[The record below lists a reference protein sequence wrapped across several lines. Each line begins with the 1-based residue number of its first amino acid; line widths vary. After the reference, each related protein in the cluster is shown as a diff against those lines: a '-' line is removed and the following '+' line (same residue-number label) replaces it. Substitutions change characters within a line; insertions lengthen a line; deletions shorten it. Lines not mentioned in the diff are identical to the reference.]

1 MGEQARAEARAM
13 GALMAN
19 LAIGRTGEALA
30 IAGAAALAAM
40 LWPPA
45 SLLVLALLA
54 ARALAGP
61 WRLPRLVDVAAP
73 LMAALC
79 VGLTLG
85 LAAGIGMLFVWRVI
99 ADTRWSLKE
108 EARLA
113 AIAGVASTW
122 RARAHLWLTP
132 LFAATMVAFTAP
144 HMVAG
149 LPLDLPHVPIWVP
162 LTAGV
167 FAALAL
173 FDWMLRRAAEW
184 RLGQI
189 AVAPAAHQ
197 FAHHAL
203 FLAAYATTFDVSAGL
218 VALFAWRL
226 AYAQPR
232 LAHAVS

>member
-1 MGEQARAEARAM
+1 
-13 GALMAN
+13 MAN
-19 LAIGRTGEALA
+19 LALGRTGETFALA
-30 IAGAAALAAM
+30 CAAALAAIV
-40 LWPPA
+40 WPPA
-45 SLLVLALLA
+45 ALLVLALLA
-54 ARALAGP
+54 ARALIGP

-73 LMAALC
+73 LAAALG

-99 ADTRWSLKE
+99 ADTRWSMKE

-113 AIAGVASTW
+113 AIAGAASHW

-132 LFAATMVAFTAP
+132 FFAATMVAYTAP

-149 LPLDLPHVPIWVP
+149 LPLDLPHVPVWAPIATGV
-162 LTAGV
+162 LAGV
-167 FAALAL
+167 AL
-173 FDWMLRRAAEW
+173 FDWALRRAAEW
-184 RLGQI
+184 RLGQL

-197 FAHHAL
+197 LAHHTL
-203 FLAAYATTFDVSAGL
+203 FLCAYATTFDVSAGL

-232 LAHAVS
+232 LNQPAAAVS